1 MSEVVRTYW
10 RLTDIERTF
19 RAMNSDLGLRPI
31 YHSKDDRIEAHLFIS
46 VLAYHAV
53 QLIRSQLK
61 ARGVHDSWTH
71 LQYTLNHWQRI
82 TTILPQ
88 SQDRSIRLTKDADPT
103 EMQRYIASIMA
114 IHAIGFAHEFT
125 VQ

>member
-61 ARGVHDSWTH
+61 ARGG
-71 LQYTLNHWQRI
+71 
-82 TTILPQ
+82 P
-88 SQDRSIRLTKDADPT
+88 
-103 EMQRYIASIMA
+103 
-114 IHAIGFAHEFT
+114 
-125 VQ
+125 